1 MLDPVQDATFWTDG
15 SIFEDLLA
23 GPGRQPYEWPMED
36 VQQNGINENKQL
48 LSLHELTPEPD
59 PSLLMPMQQLFEG
72 GFQEFYP
79 QGEGSEMAMQ
89 EMDMAAFFQMQAQ
102 AASWN
107 RRGNQKEESW
117 RRDRERWYSNNQWY
131 RQPTSKDDPPYKAA
145 KAGKELRTLLDFYYE
160 PFNLQHNKF
169 MLELIMTKV
178 GMPRQALLSKNT
190 LAELRFDLEELKG
203 LNRLY
208 SCFERVEYGHC
219 KMVALDDPEGA
230 GFKLQRHWIKPG
242 QSGPSVDFH
251 LTNLRFM
258 RSGEFMLRKLAE
270 VRSFNVKEDVDV
282 EGLFARFMSAPVDME
297 EAPKNKFVIASLNC
311 SGVRE
316 RSLAEE
322 SLQSMEGRIRRQVM
336 LYQPDL
342 ICIQGL
348 DPWQGRVGFGL
359 ASSLMET
366 GYQVAASGGEPS
378 ETSTIFYHEKRFEL
392 VSSARGLAVA
402 DLKFL
407 QADAPTLRVACIRAE
422 VPPSIDLQKLLNHE
436 AKALVVVAD
445 CLPIGGAEI
454 LHMVQELA
462 ELRSAYRE
470 LAKEEVY
477 APVGKWDPV
486 AGCQRAEQIGPT
498 LDGSSGLLKLHS
510 PDCILY
516 SGAVDAIATLAG
528 HSPMYITTMGA
539 EEASAQF
546 PTFRMPLLSVFQW
559 RPSPQDHEDRQQAES

>member
-36 VQQNGINENKQL
+36 VQQNGTNENKQL

-359 ASSLMET
+359 ASSL
-366 GYQVAASGGEPS
+366 
-378 ETSTIFYHEKRFEL
+378 
-392 VSSARGLAVA
+392 
-402 DLKFL
+402 
-407 QADAPTLRVACIRAE
+407 
-422 VPPSIDLQKLLNHE
+422 LNHE